1 MEWKTGHNMDT
12 LDSLAMAELIVG
24 NSTAIREVRGLV
36 RFAAQTNASVLITG
50 PSGTGKE
57 LVAQALHR
65 ASARAAAPFVAVNSG
80 AIPRDLIESEL
91 FGHEKGSFT
100 GAVARRIG
108 HFEAAN
114 SGTLFLDEIGE
125 MPIDMQ
131 VRLLRVLEDHKV
143 RRIGSNDDVR
153 VDVRLIAATHQCL
166 EDAIADGRFRS
177 DLFYRLNVLPIELP
191 SLAERI
197 EDVPA
202 LVAHFLSRGFASD
215 NPPVFTDEAMAI
227 LMAHDWPGNVR
238 ELKNLV
244 ERAAVFFRGMDVG
257 TDQMAM
263 LLRPAASAR
272 RTAAAAAPAAAA
284 PAIAQQADNVLPFA
298 QGASPRFARPID
310 LREHLQN
317 EEKRVL
323 IEALES
329 TGGVVSAAA
338 RLVMLQRTTFVEKM
352 KRYQIGRDIALSA

>member
-1 MEWKTGHNMDT
+1 MEQIDGQ
-12 LDSLAMAELIVG
+12 AMAELIVG
-24 NSTAIREVRGLV
+24 NSVAIREIRGLV

-57 LVAQALHR
+57 LVAHALHR
-65 ASARAAAPFVAVNSG
+65 ASQRAAAPFVAVNSG
-80 AIPRDLIESEL
+80 AIPRELIESEL

-100 GAVARRIG
+100 GAIARRLG
-108 HFEAAN
+108 HFETAN
-114 SGTLFLDEIGE
+114 NGTLFLDEIGE
-125 MPIDMQ
+125 MPLDMQ
-131 VRLLRVLEDHKV
+131 VRLLRVLEDQKV

-166 EDAIADGRFRS
+166 ESAIGEGRFRA

-191 SLAERI
+191 ALAERI
-197 EDVPA
+197 EDIPM
-202 LVAHFLSRGFASD
+202 LVQHFLSRGFAAD

-244 ERAAVFFRGMDVG
+244 ERAAVFFQGMEVG

-263 LLRPAASAR
+263 LLRPIRSAR
-272 RTAAAAAPAAAA
+272 PELSQPIGLAMPANVVPMAAVPSVTIPAPT
-284 PAIAQQADNVLPFA
+284 PSFA
-298 QGASPRFARPID
+298 KPID
-310 LREHLQN
+310 LREYLQN
-317 EEKRVL
+317 EERRVL

-338 RLVMLQRTTFVEKM
+338 RLVKLQRTTFVEKM
-352 KRYQIGRDIALSA
+352 KRYQIGREIALSA

>member
-1 MEWKTGHNMDT
+1 MES
-12 LDSLAMAELIVG
+12 LDGLAMADMIVG
-24 NSTAIREVRGLV
+24 NSTAIREIRGLV
-36 RFAAQTNASVLITG
+36 RFAAETRASVLITG

-57 LVAQALHR
+57 LVAHALHR
-65 ASARAAAPFVAVNSG
+65 ASARAAAPFIAVNSG
-80 AIPRDLIESEL
+80 AIPRELIESEL

-108 HFEAAN
+108 HFEAAD

-125 MPIDMQ
+125 MPLDMQ
-131 VRLLRVLEDHKV
+131 VRLLRVLEDQKV

-166 EDAIADGRFRS
+166 ETAIANGRFRT

-191 SLAERI
+191 ALADRI
-197 EDVPA
+197 EDVPM
-202 LVAHFLSRGFASD
+202 LIQHFLSRGFAIDS
-215 NPPVFTDEAMAI
+215 PPVFTDEALAI

-244 ERAAVFFRGMDVG
+244 ERAAVFFRGMEVG
-257 TDQMAM
+257 RDQMAM
-263 LLRPAASAR
+263 LLRPARSVRA
-272 RTAAAAAPAAAA
+272 AAAAAPVAAELPENVVTLASGQAA
-284 PAIAQQADNVLPFA
+284 TV
-298 QGASPRFARPID
+298 RFARPMD

-352 KRYQIGRDIALSA
+352 KRYQIDRDVALSA

>member
-1 MEWKTGHNMDT
+1 MENGANYMET
-12 LDSLAMAELIVG
+12 LDALAMADMIVG
-24 NSTAIREVRGLV
+24 NSTAIREIRGLV
-36 RFAAQTNASVLITG
+36 RFAAETRASVLITG

-57 LVAQALHR
+57 LVAHALHR
-65 ASARAAAPFVAVNSG
+65 ASSRAASPFIAVNSG
-80 AIPRDLIESEL
+80 AIPRELIESEL

-100 GAVARRIG
+100 GAMARRIG

-114 SGTLFLDEIGE
+114 TGTLFLDEIGE
-125 MPIDMQ
+125 MPLDMQ

-143 RRIGSNDDVR
+143 RRIGSNDDVN

-166 EDAIADGRFRS
+166 ESAIAEGRFRA

-191 SLAERI
+191 ALADRV
-197 EDVPA
+197 EDVPM
-202 LVAHFLSRGFASD
+202 LVQHFLSRGFASD
-215 NPPVFTDEAMAI
+215 NPPVFTDEALAI

-244 ERAAVFFRGMDVG
+244 ERAAVFFQGMDVG
-257 TDQMAM
+257 RDQMAM
-263 LLRPAASAR
+263 LLRPARSAR
-272 RTAAAAAPAAAA
+272 AAIAAPVAVELPENVVALAA
-284 PAIAQQADNVLPFA
+284 PMAAT
-298 QGASPRFARPID
+298 PRFARPMD

-352 KRYQIGRDIALSA
+352 KRYQIGREMALSA

>member
-1 MEWKTGHNMDT
+1 MEQIDGQ
-12 LDSLAMAELIVG
+12 AMAELIVG
-24 NSTAIREVRGLV
+24 NSVAIREIRGLV

-57 LVAQALHR
+57 LVAHALHR
-65 ASARAAAPFVAVNSG
+65 ASQRAAAPFVAVNSG
-80 AIPRDLIESEL
+80 AIPRELIESEL

-100 GAVARRIG
+100 GAIARRLG
-108 HFEAAN
+108 HFETAN
-114 SGTLFLDEIGE
+114 NGTLFLDEIGE
-125 MPIDMQ
+125 MPLDMQ
-131 VRLLRVLEDHKV
+131 VRLLRVLEDQKV

-166 EDAIADGRFRS
+166 ESAIGEGRFRA

-191 SLAERI
+191 ALAERI
-197 EDVPA
+197 EDIPM
-202 LVAHFLSRGFASD
+202 LVQHFLSRGFAAD

-244 ERAAVFFRGMDVG
+244 ERAAVFFQGMEVG

-263 LLRPAASAR
+263 LLRPIRSAR
-272 RTAAAAAPAAAA
+272 PELSQPIGVAMPANVVPMAAVPSVTIPAPT
-284 PAIAQQADNVLPFA
+284 PSFA
-298 QGASPRFARPID
+298 KPID
-310 LREHLQN
+310 LREYLQN
-317 EEKRVL
+317 EERRVL

-338 RLVMLQRTTFVEKM
+338 RLVKLQRTTFVEKM
-352 KRYQIGRDIALSA
+352 KRYQIGREIALSA

>member
-1 MEWKTGHNMDT
+1 
-12 LDSLAMAELIVG
+12 MAELIVG
-24 NSTAIREVRGLV
+24 NSVAIREIRGLV

-57 LVAQALHR
+57 LVAHALHR
-65 ASARAAAPFVAVNSG
+65 ASQRSAAPFVAVNSG
-80 AIPRDLIESEL
+80 AIPRELIESEL

-100 GAVARRIG
+100 GAIARRLG
-108 HFEAAN
+108 HFETAN
-114 SGTLFLDEIGE
+114 NGTLFLDEIGE
-125 MPIDMQ
+125 MPLDMQ
-131 VRLLRVLEDHKV
+131 VRLLRVLEDQKV

-166 EDAIADGRFRS
+166 ESAIGEGRFRA

-191 SLAERI
+191 ALAERI
-197 EDVPA
+197 EDIPM
-202 LVAHFLSRGFASD
+202 LVQHFLSRGFAAD

-244 ERAAVFFRGMDVG
+244 ERAAVFFQGMEVG

-263 LLRPAASAR
+263 LLRPIRSAR
-272 RTAAAAAPAAAA
+272 PELSQPIGVAMPANVVPMAAAPVATIPA
-284 PAIAQQADNVLPFA
+284 PTPSFA
-298 QGASPRFARPID
+298 KPID
-310 LREHLQN
+310 LREYLQN
-317 EEKRVL
+317 EERRVL

-338 RLVMLQRTTFVEKM
+338 RLVKLQRTTFVEKM
-352 KRYQIGRDIALSA
+352 KRYQIGREIALSA

>member
-1 MEWKTGHNMDT
+1 MEQIDGQ
-12 LDSLAMAELIVG
+12 AMAELIVG
-24 NSTAIREVRGLV
+24 NSVAIREIRGLV

-57 LVAQALHR
+57 LVAHALHR
-65 ASARAAAPFVAVNSG
+65 ASQRNAAPFVAVNSG
-80 AIPRDLIESEL
+80 AIPRELIESEL

-100 GAVARRIG
+100 GAIARRLG
-108 HFEAAN
+108 HFETAN
-114 SGTLFLDEIGE
+114 NGTLFLDEIGE
-125 MPIDMQ
+125 MPLDMQ
-131 VRLLRVLEDHKV
+131 VRLLRVLEDQKV

-166 EDAIADGRFRS
+166 ESAIGEGRFRA

-191 SLAERI
+191 ALAERI
-197 EDVPA
+197 EDIPM
-202 LVAHFLSRGFASD
+202 LVEHFLSRGFAAD

-244 ERAAVFFRGMDVG
+244 ERAAVFFQGMEVG

-263 LLRPAASAR
+263 LLRPIRSAR
-272 RTAAAAAPAAAA
+272 PELSQPIGVAMPANVVPMASAPAATIPA
-284 PAIAQQADNVLPFA
+284 PTPSFA
-298 QGASPRFARPID
+298 KPID
-310 LREHLQN
+310 LREYLQN
-317 EEKRVL
+317 EERRVL

-338 RLVMLQRTTFVEKM
+338 RLVKLQRTTFVEKM
-352 KRYQIGRDIALSA
+352 KRYQIGREIALSA

>member
-1 MEWKTGHNMDT
+1 MEQIDGQ
-12 LDSLAMAELIVG
+12 AMAELIVG
-24 NSTAIREVRGLV
+24 NSVAIREIRGLV

-57 LVAQALHR
+57 LVAHALHR
-65 ASARAAAPFVAVNSG
+65 ASQRAAAPFVAVNSS
-80 AIPRDLIESEL
+80 AIPRELIESEL

-100 GAVARRIG
+100 GAIARRLG
-108 HFEAAN
+108 HFETAN
-114 SGTLFLDEIGE
+114 NGTLFLDEIGE
-125 MPIDMQ
+125 MPLDMQ
-131 VRLLRVLEDHKV
+131 VRLLRVLEDQKV

-166 EDAIADGRFRS
+166 ESAIGEGRFRA

-191 SLAERI
+191 ALAERL
-197 EDVPA
+197 EDIPM
-202 LVAHFLSRGFASD
+202 LVQHFLSRGFAAD

-244 ERAAVFFRGMDVG
+244 ERAAVFFQGMEVG

-263 LLRPAASAR
+263 LLRPIRSAR
-272 RTAAAAAPAAAA
+272 PELSQPIGLAMPANVVPMAAVPSVTIPAPT
-284 PAIAQQADNVLPFA
+284 PSFA
-298 QGASPRFARPID
+298 KPID
-310 LREHLQN
+310 LREYLQN
-317 EEKRVL
+317 EERRVL

-338 RLVMLQRTTFVEKM
+338 RLVKLQRTTFVEKM
-352 KRYQIGRDIALSA
+352 KRYQIGREIALSA

>member
-1 MEWKTGHNMDT
+1 MHAADFTAMD
-12 LDSLAMAELIVG
+12 DLIIG
-24 NSTAIREVRGLV
+24 ESRAIGQVRGLIG
-36 RFAAQTNASVLITG
+36 FAAATCASVLITG

-65 ASARAAAPFVAVNSG
+65 ASSRAAAPFVAVNSG

-100 GAVARRIG
+100 GAVARRTG
-108 HFEAAN
+108 HFEAA
-114 SGTLFLDEIGE
+114 STGTLFLDEIGE
-125 MPIDMQ
+125 MPTDMQ
-131 VRLLRVLEDHKV
+131 VRLLRVLEDGKV
-143 RRIGSNDDVR
+143 RRIGGNDDVCI
-153 VDVRLIAATHQCL
+153 DVRLIAATHQCL
-166 EDAIADGRFRS
+166 ESAIADGRFRA

-197 EDVPA
+197 EDVPM

-215 NPPVFTDEAMAI
+215 CPPVFSAEAMAI
-227 LMAHDWPGNVR
+227 LMAYDWPGNVR

-257 TDQMAM
+257 RDQMAM
-263 LLRPAASAR
+263 LLRPAHSAR
-272 RTAAAAAPAAAA
+272 RAAAAAAAPVAVEMPQNVVALAQPAA
-284 PAIAQQADNVLPFA
+284 P
-298 QGASPRFARPID
+298 RFGRPMD

-352 KRYQIGRDIALSA
+352 KRYQIGREMALSA

>member
-1 MEWKTGHNMDT
+1 MEK
-12 LDSLAMAELIVG
+12 LDGLSMADLIVG
-24 NSTAIREVRGLV
+24 NSIAIREIRGLV
-36 RFAAQTNASVLITG
+36 RFAAATRASVLITG

-57 LVAQALHR
+57 LVAHALHR
-65 ASARAAAPFVAVNSG
+65 ASSRAAAPFVAVNSG
-80 AIPRDLIESEL
+80 AIPRELIESEL

-108 HFEAAN
+108 HFESAN
-114 SGTLFLDEIGE
+114 NGTLFLDEIGE
-125 MPIDMQ
+125 MPLDMQ

-143 RRIGSNDDVR
+143 RRIGSNDDVD

-166 EDAIADGRFRS
+166 ETAIAQGRFRA
-177 DLFYRLNVLPIELP
+177 DLFYRINVLPIELP
-191 SLAERI
+191 ALAERI
-197 EDVPA
+197 EDIPM
-202 LVAHFLSRGFASD
+202 LVEHFLSRGFASD
-215 NPPVFTDEAMAI
+215 NPPVFTEEALAI
-227 LMAHDWPGNVR
+227 LMAHEWPGNVR

-244 ERAAVFFRGMDVG
+244 ERAAVFFQGMEVG
-257 TDQMAM
+257 HDQMAM
-263 LLRPAASAR
+263 LLRPARSARPSADAPAVQDRPANVVPLASAQ
-272 RTAAAAAPAAAA
+272 PAA
-284 PAIAQQADNVLPFA
+284 
-298 QGASPRFARPID
+298 PRFARPMD

-352 KRYQIGRDIALSA
+352 KRYQIGRDTAMSA

>member
-1 MEWKTGHNMDT
+1 MEQIDGQ
-12 LDSLAMAELIVG
+12 AMAELIVG
-24 NSTAIREVRGLV
+24 NSVAIREIRGLV

-57 LVAQALHR
+57 LVAHALHR
-65 ASARAAAPFVAVNSG
+65 ASQRAAAPFVAVNSG
-80 AIPRDLIESEL
+80 AIPRELIESEL

-100 GAVARRIG
+100 GAIARRLG
-108 HFEAAN
+108 HFETAN
-114 SGTLFLDEIGE
+114 NGTLFLDEIGE
-125 MPIDMQ
+125 MPLDMQ
-131 VRLLRVLEDHKV
+131 VRLLRVLEDQKV

-166 EDAIADGRFRS
+166 ESAIGEGRFRA

-191 SLAERI
+191 ALAERI
-197 EDVPA
+197 EDIPM
-202 LVAHFLSRGFASD
+202 LVQHFLSRGFAAD

-244 ERAAVFFRGMDVG
+244 ERAAVFFQGMEVG

-263 LLRPAASAR
+263 LLRPIRSAR
-272 RTAAAAAPAAAA
+272 PELSQPIGVAMPANVVPMAAVPSVTIPAPT
-284 PAIAQQADNVLPFA
+284 PSFA
-298 QGASPRFARPID
+298 KPID
-310 LREHLQN
+310 LREYLQN
-317 EEKRVL
+317 EERRVL

-329 TGGVVSAAA
+329 TGGVVSAAC
-338 RLVMLQRTTFVEKM
+338 RFECFDQH
-352 KRYQIGRDIALSA
+352 

>member
-1 MEWKTGHNMDT
+1 MEQIDG
-12 LDSLAMAELIVG
+12 LAMADLIVG
-24 NSTAIREVRGLV
+24 NSVAIREIRGLV
-36 RFAAQTNASVLITG
+36 RFAAQTSASVLITG

-65 ASARAAAPFVAVNSG
+65 ASERAAAPFIAVNSG
-80 AIPRDLIESEL
+80 AIPRELIESEL

-100 GAVARRIG
+100 GAIARRIG
-108 HFEAAN
+108 HFESAN
-114 SGTLFLDEIGE
+114 NGTLFLDEIGE
-125 MPIDMQ
+125 MPLDMQ
-131 VRLLRVLEDHKV
+131 VRLLRVLEDQKV

-166 EDAIADGRFRS
+166 ESAISEGRFRA

-191 SLAERI
+191 ALSERI
-197 EDVPA
+197 EDIPM
-202 LVAHFLSRGFASD
+202 LVQHFLSRGFAAD
-215 NPPVFTDEAMAI
+215 NPPVFTDEALAI

-244 ERAAVFFRGMDVG
+244 ERAAVFFQGMEVG

-263 LLRPAASAR
+263 LLRPIRSAR
-272 RTAAAAAPAAAA
+272 PELSQPVGVAMPANVVPMAPA
-284 PAIAQQADNVLPFA
+284 PAFGGQPAVIQPATPTF
-298 QGASPRFARPID
+298 GKPID

-317 EEKRVL
+317 EERRVL

-329 TGGVVSAAA
+329 TNGVVSAAA
-338 RLVMLQRTTFVEKM
+338 RLVKLQRTTFVEKM
-352 KRYQIGRDIALSA
+352 KRYQIGREIALSA

>member
-1 MEWKTGHNMDT
+1 MEQIDGQ
-12 LDSLAMAELIVG
+12 AMAELIVG
-24 NSTAIREVRGLV
+24 NSVAIREIRGLV

-57 LVAQALHR
+57 LVAHALHR
-65 ASARAAAPFVAVNSG
+65 ASQRAAAPFVAVNSG
-80 AIPRDLIESEL
+80 AIPRELIESEL

-100 GAVARRIG
+100 GAIARRLG
-108 HFEAAN
+108 HFETAN
-114 SGTLFLDEIGE
+114 NGTLFLDEIGE
-125 MPIDMQ
+125 MPLDMQ
-131 VRLLRVLEDHKV
+131 VRLLRVLEDQKV

-166 EDAIADGRFRS
+166 ESAIGEGRFRA

-191 SLAERI
+191 ALAERI
-197 EDVPA
+197 EDIPM
-202 LVAHFLSRGFASD
+202 LVQHFLSRGFAAD

-244 ERAAVFFRGMDVG
+244 ERAAVFFQGMEVG

-263 LLRPAASAR
+263 LLRPIRSAR
-272 RTAAAAAPAAAA
+272 PELSQPIGVAMPANVVPMAAVPSVTIPAPT
-284 PAIAQQADNVLPFA
+284 PSFA
-298 QGASPRFARPID
+298 KPID
-310 LREHLQN
+310 LREYLQN
-317 EEKRVL
+317 EERRVL

-329 TGGVVSAAA
+329 TGGGGNDAA
-338 RLVMLQRTTFVEKM
+338 RLVKLQRTTFVEKM
-352 KRYQIGRDIALSA
+352 KRYQIGREIALSA

>member
-1 MEWKTGHNMDT
+1 MNAFDG
-12 LDSLAMAELIVG
+12 LAMADLIVG
-24 NSTAIREVRGLV
+24 NSIAIREVRGLV
-36 RFAAQTNASVLITG
+36 RFAAETQASVLITG

-65 ASARAAAPFVAVNSG
+65 ASSRASAPFVAVNSG
-80 AIPRDLIESEL
+80 AIPRELIESEL

-100 GAVARRIG
+100 GAVARRLG
-108 HFEAAN
+108 HFEAAHG
-114 SGTLFLDEIGE
+114 GTLFLDEIGE
-125 MPIDMQ
+125 MPTDMQ
-131 VRLLRVLEDHKV
+131 VRLLRVLEDSKV

-166 EDAIADGRFRS
+166 ESAIAGGRFRA
-177 DLFYRLNVLPIELP
+177 DLYYRLNVLPIELP

-197 EDVPA
+197 EDVPM
-202 LVAHFLSRGFASD
+202 LVEHFLSRGFASD
-215 NPPVFTDEAMAI
+215 NPPVFTAEAMAL

-257 TDQMAM
+257 LDQMAM
-263 LLRPAASAR
+263 LLRPAQSAR
-272 RTAAAAAPAAAA
+272 RAAAPVAVEMPQNVVAFA
-284 PAIAQQADNVLPFA
+284 PPAGTQPFGTQPSA
-298 QGASPRFARPID
+298 TPRFARPMD

-352 KRYQIGRDIALSA
+352 KRYQIEG

>member
-1 MEWKTGHNMDT
+1 MEWKTGHNHMET
-12 LDSLAMAELIVG
+12 LDALAMADMIVG

-36 RFAAQTNASVLITG
+36 RFAAETRASVLITG

-57 LVAQALHR
+57 LVAHALHR

-80 AIPRDLIESEL
+80 AIPRELIESEL

-108 HFEAAN
+108 HFEAAHA
-114 SGTLFLDEIGE
+114 GTLFLDEIGE
-125 MPIDMQ
+125 MPLDMQ

-143 RRIGSNDDVR
+143 RRIGSNDDVT
-153 VDVRLIAATHQCL
+153 VDVRLIAATHQCM
-166 EDAIADGRFRS
+166 ESAIADGRFRA
-177 DLFYRLNVLPIELP
+177 DLFYRLNVLPIEMP
-191 SLAERI
+191 ALAERI
-197 EDVPA
+197 EDVPM
-202 LVAHFLSRGFASD
+202 LVAHFLSRGFAAD
-215 NPPVFTDEAMAI
+215 NPPVFTDAALAI

-244 ERAAVFFRGMDVG
+244 ERTAVFFRGMDVG
-257 TDQMAM
+257 ADQMAM
-263 LLRPAASAR
+263 LLRPARSAR
-272 RTAAAAAPAAAA
+272 AATATP
-284 PAIAQQADNVLPFA
+284 IAVELPENVVALTQQATT
-298 QGASPRFARPID
+298 PRFARPMD

-352 KRYQIGRDIALSA
+352 KRYQIGRDMALSA

>member
-1 MEWKTGHNMDT
+1 MEQIDGQ
-12 LDSLAMAELIVG
+12 AMADLIVG
-24 NSTAIREVRGLV
+24 NSVAIREIRGLV

-57 LVAQALHR
+57 LVAHALHR
-65 ASARAAAPFVAVNSG
+65 ASQRAAAPFIAVNSG
-80 AIPRDLIESEL
+80 AIPRELIESEL

-100 GAVARRIG
+100 GAIARRIG
-108 HFEAAN
+108 HFESAN
-114 SGTLFLDEIGE
+114 NGTLFLDEIGE
-125 MPIDMQ
+125 MPLDMQ
-131 VRLLRVLEDHKV
+131 VRLLRVLEDQKV

-166 EDAIADGRFRS
+166 ESAIGEGRFRA

-191 SLAERI
+191 ALAERI
-197 EDVPA
+197 EDIPM
-202 LVAHFLSRGFASD
+202 LVRHFLSRGFAAD
-215 NPPVFTDEAMAI
+215 NPPVFTDDAMAI

-244 ERAAVFFRGMDVG
+244 ERAAVFFQGMEVG

-263 LLRPAASAR
+263 LLRPIRSAR
-272 RTAAAAAPAAAA
+272 PELSQPIGIAMPANVVPMAAAAAATIPA
-284 PAIAQQADNVLPFA
+284 PTPSFA
-298 QGASPRFARPID
+298 KPID
-310 LREHLQN
+310 LREYLQN
-317 EEKRVL
+317 EERRVL

-338 RLVMLQRTTFVEKM
+338 RLVKLQRTTFVEKM
-352 KRYQIGRDIALSA
+352 KRYQIGREIALSA

>member
-1 MEWKTGHNMDT
+1 MET
-12 LDSLAMAELIVG
+12 LDGLAMADLIVG
-24 NSTAIREVRGLV
+24 NSAAIREIRGLV
-36 RFAAQTNASVLITG
+36 RFAAQTRASVLITG

-65 ASARAAAPFVAVNSG
+65 ASSRAAAPFIAVNSG
-80 AIPRDLIESEL
+80 AIPRELIESEL

-100 GAVARRIG
+100 GAMARRIG
-108 HFEAAN
+108 HFEAA
-114 SGTLFLDEIGE
+114 STGTLFLDEIGE
-125 MPIDMQ
+125 MPLDMQ

-143 RRIGSNDDVR
+143 RRIGSNEDVN

-166 EDAIADGRFRS
+166 ESAITAGRFRA

-191 SLAERI
+191 SLADRV
-197 EDVPA
+197 EDVPM
-202 LVAHFLSRGFASD
+202 LVQHFLSRGFASD
-215 NPPVFTDEAMAI
+215 NPPVFTDEALAI

-238 ELKNLV
+238 ELKNLI
-244 ERAAVFFRGMDVG
+244 ERAAVFFQGMEVG
-257 TDQMAM
+257 RDQMAM
-263 LLRPAASAR
+263 LLRPARSAR
-272 RTAAAAAPAAAA
+272 AAAVAAPIAAELPENVVALAA
-284 PAIAQQADNVLPFA
+284 PMAAT
-298 QGASPRFARPID
+298 PRFARPMD

-323 IEALES
+323 VEALES

-352 KRYQIGRDIALSA
+352 KRYQIGRGMALSA

>member
-1 MEWKTGHNMDT
+1 
-12 LDSLAMAELIVG
+12 MAELIVG
-24 NSTAIREVRGLV
+24 NSVAIREIRGLV

-57 LVAQALHR
+57 LVAHALHR
-65 ASARAAAPFVAVNSG
+65 ASQRAAAPFIAVNSG
-80 AIPRDLIESEL
+80 AIPRELIESEL

-100 GAVARRIG
+100 GAIARRIG
-108 HFEAAN
+108 HFESAHN
-114 SGTLFLDEIGE
+114 GTLFLDEIGE
-125 MPIDMQ
+125 MPLDMQ
-131 VRLLRVLEDHKV
+131 VRLLRVLEDQKV

-166 EDAIADGRFRS
+166 ESAIAEGRFRA

-191 SLAERI
+191 ALAERL
-197 EDVPA
+197 EDIPM
-202 LVAHFLSRGFASD
+202 LVQHFLSRGFAAD

-244 ERAAVFFRGMDVG
+244 ERAAVFFQGMEVG

-263 LLRPAASAR
+263 LLRPIRSAR
-272 RTAAAAAPAAAA
+272 PELSQPIGVAMPANVVPMAAAPSVTIPA
-284 PAIAQQADNVLPFA
+284 PTPSFA
-298 QGASPRFARPID
+298 KPID
-310 LREHLQN
+310 LREYLQN
-317 EEKRVL
+317 EERRVL

-338 RLVMLQRTTFVEKM
+338 RLVKLQRTTFVEKM
-352 KRYQIGRDIALSA
+352 KRYQIGREIALSA

>member
-1 MEWKTGHNMDT
+1 
-12 LDSLAMAELIVG
+12 MAELIVG
-24 NSTAIREVRGLV
+24 NSVAIREIRGLV

-57 LVAQALHR
+57 LVAHALHR
-65 ASARAAAPFVAVNSG
+65 ASQRAAAPFVAVNSG
-80 AIPRDLIESEL
+80 AIPRELIESEL

-100 GAVARRIG
+100 GAIARRLG
-108 HFEAAN
+108 HFETAN
-114 SGTLFLDEIGE
+114 NGTLFLDEIGE
-125 MPIDMQ
+125 MPLDMQ
-131 VRLLRVLEDHKV
+131 VRLLRVLEDQKV

-166 EDAIADGRFRS
+166 ESAIGEGRFRA

-191 SLAERI
+191 ALAERI
-197 EDVPA
+197 EDIPM
-202 LVAHFLSRGFASD
+202 LVQHFLSRGFAAD

-244 ERAAVFFRGMDVG
+244 ERAAVFFQGMEVG

-263 LLRPAASAR
+263 LLRPIRSAR
-272 RTAAAAAPAAAA
+272 PELSQPIGVAMPANVVPMAAVPSVTIPAPT
-284 PAIAQQADNVLPFA
+284 PSFA
-298 QGASPRFARPID
+298 KPID
-310 LREHLQN
+310 LREYLQN
-317 EEKRVL
+317 EERRVL

-338 RLVMLQRTTFVEKM
+338 RLVKLQRTTFVEKM
-352 KRYQIGRDIALSA
+352 KRYQIGREIALSA

>member
-1 MEWKTGHNMDT
+1 MENGANYMET
-12 LDSLAMAELIVG
+12 LDALAMADMIVG
-24 NSTAIREVRGLV
+24 NSTAIREIRGLV
-36 RFAAQTNASVLITG
+36 RFAAETRASVLITG

-57 LVAQALHR
+57 LVAHALHR
-65 ASARAAAPFVAVNSG
+65 SSSRAASPFIAVNSG
-80 AIPRDLIESEL
+80 AIPRELIESEL

-100 GAVARRIG
+100 GAMARRIG

-114 SGTLFLDEIGE
+114 TGTLFLDEIGE
-125 MPIDMQ
+125 MPLDMQ

-143 RRIGSNDDVR
+143 RRIGSNDDVN

-166 EDAIADGRFRS
+166 ESAIAEGRFRA

-191 SLAERI
+191 ALADRV
-197 EDVPA
+197 EDVPM
-202 LVAHFLSRGFASD
+202 LVQHFLSRGFASD
-215 NPPVFTDEAMAI
+215 NPPVFTDEALAI

-244 ERAAVFFRGMDVG
+244 ERAAVFFQGMEVG

-263 LLRPAASAR
+263 LLRPARSAR
-272 RTAAAAAPAAAA
+272 AAIAAPVAVELPENVVALAA
-284 PAIAQQADNVLPFA
+284 PMAAT
-298 QGASPRFARPID
+298 PRFARPMD

-352 KRYQIGRDIALSA
+352 KRYQIGREMALSA

>member
-1 MEWKTGHNMDT
+1 
-12 LDSLAMAELIVG
+12 MADLIIG
-24 NSTAIREVRGLV
+24 NSAAIREIRGLI
-36 RFAAQTNASVLITG
+36 RFAAETRASVLITG

-65 ASARAAAPFVAVNSG
+65 ASRRAAAPFVAVNSG

-100 GAVARRIG
+100 GAVARRHG

-114 SGTLFLDEIGE
+114 DGTLFLDEIGE
-125 MPIDMQ
+125 MPLDMQ
-131 VRLLRVLEDHKV
+131 VRLLRVLEDQKV
-143 RRIGSNDDVR
+143 RRIGSNDDVH

-166 EDAIADGRFRS
+166 ESAIADGRFRA

-191 SLAERI
+191 SLADRL
-197 EDVPA
+197 EDLPM
-202 LVAHFLSRGFASD
+202 LIAHFLSRGFASD
-215 NPPVFTDEAMAI
+215 CPPVFTDAALDI

-257 TDQMAM
+257 RDEMVM
-263 LLRPAASAR
+263 LLRPARSAR
-272 RTAAAAAPAAAA
+272 QAAVATAATDAAL
-284 PAIAQQADNVLPFA
+284 PAIATPVAAVPSNVVALAANQADTV
-298 QGASPRFARPID
+298 RFARPMD
-310 LREHLQN
+310 LREHLQQ

-352 KRYQIGRDIALSA
+352 KRYDIDRSIAMRA

>member
-1 MEWKTGHNMDT
+1 MES
-12 LDSLAMAELIVG
+12 LDALAMADMIVG

-36 RFAAQTNASVLITG
+36 RFAAETRASVLITG

-57 LVAQALHR
+57 LVAHALHR
-65 ASARAAAPFVAVNSG
+65 ASARAAAPFIAVNSG
-80 AIPRDLIESEL
+80 AIPRELIESEL

-100 GAVARRIG
+100 GAMARRIG
-108 HFEAAN
+108 HFEAAHA
-114 SGTLFLDEIGE
+114 GTLFLDEIGE
-125 MPIDMQ
+125 MPLDMQ

-143 RRIGSNDDVR
+143 RRIGSNDDVN

-166 EDAIADGRFRS
+166 ESAIADGRFRA

-191 SLAERI
+191 SLAERV
-197 EDVPA
+197 EDVPV
-202 LVAHFLSRGFASD
+202 LVEHFLSRGFASD
-215 NPPVFTDEAMAI
+215 NPPVFTDGALAI

-257 TDQMAM
+257 RDQMAM
-263 LLRPAASAR
+263 LLRPARSAR
-272 RTAAAAAPAAAA
+272 PAAVAAPVAVDL
-284 PAIAQQADNVLPFA
+284 PENVVAIA
-298 QGASPRFARPID
+298 ASPRFARPMD

-352 KRYQIGRDIALSA
+352 KRYQIGREMALSA

>member
-1 MEWKTGHNMDT
+1 MEQIDGQ
-12 LDSLAMAELIVG
+12 AMAELIVG
-24 NSTAIREVRGLV
+24 NSVAIREIRGLV

-57 LVAQALHR
+57 LVAHALHR
-65 ASARAAAPFVAVNSG
+65 ASQRAAAPFVAVNSG
-80 AIPRDLIESEL
+80 AIPRELIESEL

-100 GAVARRIG
+100 GAIARRIG
-108 HFEAAN
+108 HFESAHD
-114 SGTLFLDEIGE
+114 GTLFLDEIGE
-125 MPIDMQ
+125 MPLDMQ
-131 VRLLRVLEDHKV
+131 VRLLRVLEDQKV

-153 VDVRLIAATHQCL
+153 VDVRMIAATHQCL
-166 EDAIADGRFRS
+166 ESAISEGRFRA

-191 SLAERI
+191 ALAERI
-197 EDVPA
+197 EDIPM
-202 LVAHFLSRGFASD
+202 LVQHFLSRGFAAD

-244 ERAAVFFRGMDVG
+244 ERAAVFFQGMEVG

-263 LLRPAASAR
+263 LLRPIRSAR
-272 RTAAAAAPAAAA
+272 PELSQPIGIAMPANVVPMAAAAAATIPA
-284 PAIAQQADNVLPFA
+284 PTPSFA
-298 QGASPRFARPID
+298 KPID
-310 LREHLQN
+310 LREYLQN
-317 EEKRVL
+317 EERRVL

-338 RLVMLQRTTFVEKM
+338 RLVKLQRTTFVEKM
-352 KRYQIGRDIALSA
+352 KRYQIGREIALSA

>member
-1 MEWKTGHNMDT
+1 MEQIDGQ
-12 LDSLAMAELIVG
+12 AMAELIVG
-24 NSTAIREVRGLV
+24 NSVAIREIRGLV

-57 LVAQALHR
+57 LVAHALHR
-65 ASARAAAPFVAVNSG
+65 ASQRAAAPFVAVNSG
-80 AIPRDLIESEL
+80 AIPRELIESEL

-100 GAVARRIG
+100 GAIARRIG
-108 HFEAAN
+108 HFESAHD
-114 SGTLFLDEIGE
+114 GTLFLDEIGE
-125 MPIDMQ
+125 MPLDMQ
-131 VRLLRVLEDHKV
+131 VRLLRVLEDQKV

-166 EDAIADGRFRS
+166 ESAISEGRFRA

-191 SLAERI
+191 ALAERI
-197 EDVPA
+197 EDIPM
-202 LVAHFLSRGFASD
+202 LVQHFLSRGFAAD

-244 ERAAVFFRGMDVG
+244 ERAAVFFQGMEVG

-263 LLRPAASAR
+263 LLRPIRSAR
-272 RTAAAAAPAAAA
+272 PELSQPIGIAMPANVVPMAAAAAATIPA
-284 PAIAQQADNVLPFA
+284 PTPSFA
-298 QGASPRFARPID
+298 KPID
-310 LREHLQN
+310 LREYLQN
-317 EEKRVL
+317 EERRVL

-338 RLVMLQRTTFVEKM
+338 RLVKLQRTTFVEKM
-352 KRYQIGRDIALSA
+352 KRYQIGREIALSA

>member
-1 MEWKTGHNMDT
+1 MEQIDGQ
-12 LDSLAMAELIVG
+12 AMAELIVG
-24 NSTAIREVRGLV
+24 NSVAIREIRGLV

-57 LVAQALHR
+57 LVAHALHR
-65 ASARAAAPFVAVNSG
+65 ASQRAAAPFVAVNSG
-80 AIPRDLIESEL
+80 AIPRELIESEL

-100 GAVARRIG
+100 GAIARRLG
-108 HFEAAN
+108 HFETAN
-114 SGTLFLDEIGE
+114 NGTLFLDEIGE
-125 MPIDMQ
+125 MPLDMQ
-131 VRLLRVLEDHKV
+131 VRLLRVLEDQKV

-166 EDAIADGRFRS
+166 ESAIGEGRFRA

-191 SLAERI
+191 ALAERI
-197 EDVPA
+197 EDIPM
-202 LVAHFLSRGFASD
+202 LVQHFLSRGFAAD

-244 ERAAVFFRGMDVG
+244 ERAAVFFQGMEVG

-263 LLRPAASAR
+263 LLRPIRSAR
-272 RTAAAAAPAAAA
+272 PELSQPIGVAMPANVVPMAAVPSVTIPAPT
-284 PAIAQQADNVLPFA
+284 PSFA
-298 QGASPRFARPID
+298 KPID
-310 LREHLQN
+310 LREYLQN
-317 EEKRVL
+317 EERRVL

-329 TGGVVSAAA
+329 TGGVVSAAC
-338 RLVMLQRTTFVEKM
+338 RFEC
-352 KRYQIGRDIALSA
+352 

>member
-1 MEWKTGHNMDT
+1 MET
-12 LDSLAMAELIVG
+12 LDGLAMADLIVG
-24 NSTAIREVRGLV
+24 NSAAIREIRGLV
-36 RFAAQTNASVLITG
+36 RFAAQTRASVLITG

-65 ASARAAAPFVAVNSG
+65 ASSRAAAPFIAVNSG
-80 AIPRDLIESEL
+80 AIPRELIESEL

-100 GAVARRIG
+100 GAMARRIG
-108 HFEAAN
+108 HFEAA
-114 SGTLFLDEIGE
+114 STGTLFLDEIGE
-125 MPIDMQ
+125 MPLDMQ

-143 RRIGSNDDVR
+143 RRIGSNEDVN

-166 EDAIADGRFRS
+166 ESAIAAGRFRA

-191 SLAERI
+191 SLADRV
-197 EDVPA
+197 EDVPM
-202 LVAHFLSRGFASD
+202 LVQHFLSRGFASD
-215 NPPVFTDEAMAI
+215 NPPVFTDEALAI

-238 ELKNLV
+238 ELKNLI
-244 ERAAVFFRGMDVG
+244 ERAAVFFQGMEVG
-257 TDQMAM
+257 RDQMAM
-263 LLRPAASAR
+263 LLRPARSAR
-272 RTAAAAAPAAAA
+272 AAAVAAPIAAELPENVVALAA
-284 PAIAQQADNVLPFA
+284 PMAAT
-298 QGASPRFARPID
+298 PRFARPMD

-323 IEALES
+323 VEALES

-352 KRYQIGRDIALSA
+352 KRYQIGRGMALSA

>member
-1 MEWKTGHNMDT
+1 MEDGANSMNS
-12 LDSLAMAELIVG
+12 LDSIAMADLIVG
-24 NSTAIREVRGLV
+24 NSAAIREVRGLV
-36 RFAAQTNASVLITG
+36 RFAAETQASVLITG

-65 ASARAAAPFVAVNSG
+65 ASTRADAPFVAVNSG
-80 AIPRDLIESEL
+80 AIPRELIESEL

-100 GAVARRIG
+100 GAVARRVG

-114 SGTLFLDEIGE
+114 TGTLFLDEIGE

-143 RRIGSNDDVR
+143 RRIGSNDDVK
-153 VDVRLIAATHQCL
+153 VDVRMIAATHQCL
-166 EDAIADGRFRS
+166 EDAIAAGTFRA

-191 SLAERI
+191 ALADRL

-215 NPPVFTDEAMAI
+215 NPPVFTDDAMAI
-227 LMAHDWPGNVR
+227 LMGYDWPGNVR

-244 ERAAVFFRGMDVG
+244 ERAAVFFRGMEVG
-257 TDQMAM
+257 CDQMAM
-263 LLRPAASAR
+263 LLRPAQSAR
-272 RTAAAAAPAAAA
+272 RAAAVAAAPVAEPMAE
-284 PAIAQQADNVLPFA
+284 NVIPFA
-298 QGASPRFARPID
+298 QGSSPRFARPMD

-352 KRYQIGRDIALSA
+352 KRYQIGRDVALSA

>member
-1 MEWKTGHNMDT
+1 MENGALHMEK
-12 LDSLAMAELIVG
+12 LDALAMADMIVG
-24 NSTAIREVRGLV
+24 NSTAIREIRGLV
-36 RFAAQTNASVLITG
+36 RFAAETRASVLITG

-65 ASARAAAPFVAVNSG
+65 ASARAAAPFIAVNSG
-80 AIPRDLIESEL
+80 AIPRELIESEL

-114 SGTLFLDEIGE
+114 TGTLFLDEIGE
-125 MPIDMQ
+125 MPLDMQ
-131 VRLLRVLEDHKV
+131 VRLLRVLEDQKV
-143 RRIGSNDDVR
+143 RRIGSNDDVT
-153 VDVRLIAATHQCL
+153 VDVRLIAATHQCM
-166 EDAIADGRFRS
+166 ESAIAEGRFRA
-177 DLFYRLNVLPIELP
+177 DLFYRLNVLPIEMP
-191 SLAERI
+191 ALADRI
-197 EDVPA
+197 EDVPM
-202 LVAHFLSRGFASD
+202 LVQHFLARGFASD
-215 NPPVFTDEAMAI
+215 NPPVFTDEAFAI

-244 ERAAVFFRGMDVG
+244 ERAAVFFQGMTVG
-257 TDQMAM
+257 ADQMAM
-263 LLRPAASAR
+263 LLRPARSARASAV
-272 RTAAAAAPAAAA
+272 AAPVAVDLPENVVALAPAAAA
-284 PAIAQQADNVLPFA
+284 P
-298 QGASPRFARPID
+298 RFARPMD

-352 KRYQIGRDIALSA
+352 KRYQIGRDMALSA

>member
-1 MEWKTGHNMDT
+1 MES
-12 LDSLAMAELIVG
+12 LDALAMADMIVG
-24 NSTAIREVRGLV
+24 NSTAIREIRGLV
-36 RFAAQTNASVLITG
+36 RFAAETRASVLITG

-57 LVAQALHR
+57 LVAHALHR
-65 ASARAAAPFVAVNSG
+65 ASARAAAPFIAVNSG
-80 AIPRDLIESEL
+80 AIPRELIESEL

-100 GAVARRIG
+100 GAMARRIG

-114 SGTLFLDEIGE
+114 AGTLFLDEIGE
-125 MPIDMQ
+125 MPLDMQ
-131 VRLLRVLEDHKV
+131 VRLLRVLEDQKV
-143 RRIGSNDDVR
+143 RRIGSNDDVH

-166 EDAIADGRFRS
+166 ESAIAGGRFRA

-191 SLAERI
+191 ALADRV
-197 EDVPA
+197 EDVPM
-202 LVAHFLSRGFASD
+202 LVEHFLSRGFASD
-215 NPPVFTDEAMAI
+215 NPPVFTDEALAI

-244 ERAAVFFRGMDVG
+244 ERAAVFFRGMEVG
-257 TDQMAM
+257 RDQMAM
-263 LLRPAASAR
+263 LLRPARSARPAAVAAPVAVDLPENVLTIASA
-272 RTAAAAAPAAAA
+272 
-284 PAIAQQADNVLPFA
+284 
-298 QGASPRFARPID
+298 PRFARPMD

-352 KRYQIGRDIALSA
+352 KRYQIGREMALSA